1 MRSPFKIVMTILMAY
16 ILIPAILK
24 FLGRDE
30 KWAIAA
36 KSFILKYFNLDFLN
50 NKKENTSPAPHTAA

>member
-1 MRSPFKIVMTILMAY
+1 MRGPFKIVMTILMAY
-16 ILIPAILK
+16 ILVPTVLK

-30 KWAIAA
+30 KWANAA

-50 NKKENTSPAPHTAA
+50 TKKDTTTTAPQTTA